1 MNHFAFSDSVPDK
14 PATGLR
20 NVRALFRRT
29 KNMKNQLSNIVRGLF
44 GVFAIFAAVSANA
57 QTPLA
62 VEDFDLAAGQLL
74 TANGW
79 TAHSGAGTNPL
90 TVVSPGLTYTG
101 YPSSGVGNAVGF
113 TTSGEDAHKVFAV
126 QSSGTVYAAF
136 LVNFSAAPETLG
148 GGYFFHLSPDPISTT
163 FRGRVFAR
171 RDASNG
177 VAFGLS
183 KAATTSDT
191 IIWTGNTYALN
202 TTYLVVVKYTVV
214 DGVDNDTVVMYVNP
228 ALPGGEPASPTI
240 TATDVSSDIAP
251 GSYAIRQG
259 SASSHPAGVFDG
271 LRVGTTWASVTS
283 GGGPVAPAQNVV
295 DFNGDGKTDFAVVRN
310 TGGGSGGQVTWFVN
324 WNGTAAV
331 QTAAWGISTDSFVP
345 ADYDGDNKTDI
356 AVWRPIGTG
365 QPSGNAFFYILQS
378 SNNTVRIE
386 DFGQTLDRPGV
397 VGDYDGDG
405 KADVAVY
412 RPGATAGAQSTWFYR
427 GSLNNPGGA
436 ITFVPWGVNG
446 DFTAPGDYDG
456 DGKNDFVVQR
466 SAGGGQGLFWF
477 LQSTAGI
484 KSEIFGTPTDFIA
497 AGDYDADGKTDL
509 AIVRPVSGALQWWH
523 RRSSDGAVVGTTFG
537 VSATDFAVPGD
548 YDGDGKTDP
557 GVWRPSATLGATA
570 FWYLGSTSG
579 AATAQWGQNG
589 DYPVANAFVF

>member
-1 MNHFAFSDSVPDK
+1 MSKCGRIFDPVRTLTKLCSSVIGLCLCSVP
-14 PATGLR
+14 G
-20 NVRALFRRT
+20 
-29 KNMKNQLSNIVRGLF
+29 QLF
-44 GVFAIFAAVSANA
+44 G
-57 QTPLA
+57 QP
-62 VEDFDLAAGQLL
+62 
-74 TANGW
+74 
-79 TAHSGAGTNPL
+79 
-90 TVVSPGLTYTG
+90 
-101 YPSSGVGNAVGF
+101 
-113 TTSGEDAHKVFAV
+113 K
-126 QSSGTVYAAF
+126 
-136 LVNFSAAPETLG
+136 LG
-148 GGYFFHLSPDPISTT
+148 GGYFSTQPGPISHLQ
-163 FRGRVFAR
+163 RACFAR
-171 RDASNG
+171 TLNG
-177 VAFGLS
+177 CFRLL
-183 KAATTSDT
+183 ATTE

-240 TATDVSSDIAP
+240 TATDVASDIAP

-259 SASSHPAGVFDG
+259 SNTSHPAGVFDG

-283 GGGPVAPAQNVV
+283 GGPVAPAQNVV

-310 TGGGSGGQVTWFVN
+310 TGGGAGGQVTWFVN

-386 DFGQTLDRPGV
+386 DFGQTGDNPAV

-412 RPGATAGAQSTWFYR
+412 RGGASAGQQSTWFYR

-436 ITFVPWGVNG
+436 ITFVPWGNG
-446 DFTAPGDYDG
+446 DFPHPATTMATARRLLCPETRR
-456 DGKNDFVVQR
+456 R
-466 SAGGGQGLFWF
+466 SGPLLVPAVNGRHQERDIWN
-477 LQSTAGI
+477 
-484 KSEIFGTPTDFIA
+484 
-497 AGDYDADGKTDL
+497 ADGLIARATTT
-509 AIVRPVSGALQWWH
+509 ATERPTL
-523 RRSSDGAVVGTTFG
+523 RSSVARRDNSMVASPRLTAVVGTTFG
-537 VSATDFAVPGD
+537 ASATDFPVPGD

-557 GVWRPSATLGATA
+557 GVWRPSATPGATA

-579 AATAQWGQNG
+579 AATAQWGQQG
-589 DYPVANAFVF
+589 DYPVANTFTF

>member
-1 MNHFAFSDSVPDK
+1 M
-14 PATGLR
+14 
-20 NVRALFRRT
+20 
-29 KNMKNQLSNIVRGLF
+29 
-44 GVFAIFAAVSANA
+44 FAIFAAVTAQG

-90 TVVSPGLTYTG
+90 TVVSPGLSYTG

-113 TTSGEDAHKVFAV
+113 TTSGEDAHKTFAV

-136 LVNFSAAPETLG
+136 MVNFSAAPETLG
-148 GGYFFHLSPDPISTT
+148 GGYFFHLGPDPISTI

-183 KAATTSDT
+183 KAATGSDT
-191 IIWTGNTYALN
+191 IVWTGNTYALN

-214 DGVDNDTVVMYVNP
+214 DGVDNDTVVMYINP

-240 TATDVSSDIAP
+240 TATDTSSDIAP

-283 GGGPVAPAQNVV
+283 SGPVAPAQNVV

-310 TGGGSGGQVTWFVN
+310 TGGGAGGQMTWFIN
-324 WNGTAAV
+324 WNGTNDV
-331 QTAAWGISTDSFVP
+331 QTAEWGISTDIFVP
-345 ADYDGDNKTDI
+345 ADYDGDGKSDI

-378 SNNTVRIE
+378 SNNTVRID
-386 DFGQTLDRPGV
+386 DFGQAGDRPGV

-412 RPGATAGAQSTWFYR
+412 RSGATAGAQSTWFYR

-436 ITFVPWGVNG
+436 ITFVPWGQNG

-456 DGKNDFVVQR
+456 DGRNDFVVQR
-466 SAGGGQGLFWF
+466 NDGGGNAVFWF
-477 LQSTAGI
+477 NQSTAGV
-484 KSEIFGTPTDFIA
+484 KTEIFGTPADVIVP
-497 AGDYDADGKTDL
+497 GDYDGDGKTDL
-509 AIVRPVSGALQWWH
+509 AVVRGAAESIQWWH
-523 RRSSDGAVVGTTFG
+523 RRSSDNGVVVSIFGA
-537 VSATDFAVPGD
+537 SATDLPVPGD

-557 GVWRPSATLGATA
+557 AIWRPSASAGQSA
-570 FWYLGSTSG
+570 FWFQGSTSG
-579 AATAQWGQNG
+579 TVTAPWGQSG
-589 DYPVANAFVF
+589 DDPVANVFTF

>member
-1 MNHFAFSDSVPDK
+1 
-14 PATGLR
+14 
-20 NVRALFRRT
+20 
-29 KNMKNQLSNIVRGLF
+29 MKNQLLNLVRGLF
-44 GVFAIFAAVSANA
+44 GVFALFAAVSAYG

-113 TTSGEDAHKVFAV
+113 TTSGEDVHKTFAV
-126 QSSGTVYAAF
+126 QSSGSVYAAF
-136 LVNFSAAPETLG
+136 MVRFTEASTDVV
-148 GGYFFHLSPDPISTT
+148 GGYYFHLSPDPIGTN
-163 FRGRVFAR
+163 FRGRVFVKRNAE
-171 RDASNG
+171 NQL
-177 VAFGLS
+177 AFGLS
-183 KAATTSDT
+183 KAGTSEATVAYSPFS
-191 IIWTGNTYALN
+191 YALN
-202 TTYLVVVKYTVV
+202 TTYLIVLKYTIV
-214 DGVDNDTVVMYVNP
+214 DGATNDTVSIYVNP
-228 ALPGGEPASPTI
+228 TLPGNEPA
-240 TATDVSSDIAP
+240 TATVTAIDTTATDIAP

-259 SASSHPAGVFDG
+259 TAATHPAGVFDG
-271 LRVGTTWASVTS
+271 LRIGTTWASVTS
-283 GGGPVAPAQNVV
+283 GGPAIPAQNIV

-310 TGGGSGGQVTWFVN
+310 TGGGAGGQIIWFIN

-331 QTAAWGISTDSFVP
+331 QTAAWGIATDAFVP

-356 AVWRPIGTG
+356 AVWRGVSTD

-386 DFGQTLDRPGV
+386 DFGQTGDRPGV

-405 KADVAVY
+405 KAEVAVY

-484 KSEIFGTPTDFIA
+484 KSEIFGTSTDFIA

-509 AIVRPVSGALQWWH
+509 AIVRGSAGTLQWWH
-523 RRSSDGAVVGTTFG
+523 RRSSDGATVGATFG
-537 VSATDFAVPGD
+537 ASATDFPVPGD

-557 GVWRPSATLGATA
+557 GVWRPSATPGQSA

-579 AATAQWGQNG
+579 AATAQWGQSG
-589 DYPVANAFVF
+589 DYPVANTFVF